1 MKKCY
6 AIIRINRVEGSEPKV
21 SLVMDDD
28 TGLQYLSFASR
39 EEARAWIR
47 RLEGRTSH
55 FEPRERGSPSYTLAE
70 VGSESFLDA
79 YKRTQVSAESSI
91 PAPQGVGIQSRRR
104 A

>member
-1 MKKCY
+1 MKKCF
-6 AIIRINRVEGSEPKV
+6 AIIRTFCPEGQEPKV

-39 EEARAWIR
+39 EEARAWAR

-55 FEPRERGSPSYTLAE
+55 SEPRNSGPPSYTLTE

-79 YKRTQVSAESSI
+79 FKRSHGNA
-91 PAPQGVGIQSRRR
+91 G
-104 A
+104 

>member
-6 AIIRINRVEGSEPKV
+6 AIIRIHRVEGSEPKV

-39 EEARAWIR
+39 EEARGWIR

-55 FEPRERGSPSYTLAE
+55 FESRERGPHSYTLTE

-79 YKRTQVSAESSI
+79 YKRTQENAELSASRGFS
-91 PAPQGVGIQSRRR
+91 IQSRRR
-104 A
+104 P

>member
-6 AIIRINRVEGSEPKV
+6 AIIRKNSPEGEEPKV

-55 FEPRERGSPSYTLAE
+55 SEPRNIGPASYTLTE
-70 VGSESFLDA
+70 VGSESFLHA
-79 YKRTQVSAESSI
+79 YKRTSPTSAFF
-91 PAPQGVGIQSRRR
+91 
-104 A
+104 

>member
-6 AIIRINRVEGSEPKV
+6 AIIRTNSLQGEAPRI

-55 FEPRERGSPSYTLAE
+55 SEPRNIGSPSYALTE
-70 VGSESFLDA
+70 VGSASFLDA
-79 YKRTQVSAESSI
+79 YKRASALR
-91 PAPQGVGIQSRRR
+91 PAPNSQRLL
-104 A
+104 

>member
-1 MKKCY
+1 MKKCF
-6 AIIRINRVEGSEPKV
+6 AIIRTFCPEGQEPKV

-39 EEARAWIR
+39 EEARAWAR

-55 FEPRERGSPSYTLAE
+55 SEPRNSGPPSYTLAE

-79 YKRTQVSAESSI
+79 FKLSGKR
-91 PAPQGVGIQSRRR
+91 
-104 A
+104 